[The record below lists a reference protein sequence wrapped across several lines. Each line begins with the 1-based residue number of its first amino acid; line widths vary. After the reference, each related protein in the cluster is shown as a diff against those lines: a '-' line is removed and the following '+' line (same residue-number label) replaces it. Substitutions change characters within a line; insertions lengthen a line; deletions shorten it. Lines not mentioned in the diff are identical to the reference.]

1 MKDYKIMIVD
11 DDPDA
16 NFNLK
21 AVLENSGFKVIF
33 YYDGESALEELKEEK
48 PDMVLLDVMMPGMSG
63 YDVCETIKNDPET
76 SHIPVIMLTAKDTGD
91 DVEMALKKKADWF
104 VAKPYDNKYLL
115 GKINQFIAKK
125 GK

>member
-1 MKDYKIMIVD
+1 
-11 DDPDA
+11 
-16 NFNLK
+16 
-21 AVLENSGFKVIF
+21 
-33 YYDGESALEELKEEK
+33 
-48 PDMVLLDVMMPGMSG
+48 MVLLDVMMPGMSG